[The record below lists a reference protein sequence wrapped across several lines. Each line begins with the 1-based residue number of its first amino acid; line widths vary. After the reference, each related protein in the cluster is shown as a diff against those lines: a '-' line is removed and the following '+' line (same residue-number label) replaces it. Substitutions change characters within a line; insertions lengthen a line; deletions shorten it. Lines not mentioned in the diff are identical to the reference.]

1 MSNHPWGDSSFF
13 WYLNSYANRTPSAV
27 VPSPL
32 NLSTAFINITAM
44 GTGIPKWSYDQ

>member
-32 NLSTAFINITAM
+32 NLSIDLHKYHSNEHGHT
-44 GTGIPKWSYDQ
+44 